1 MTGTARCLDFV
12 LYMWNCLNI
21 KSSQFYIILND
32 QNRKPFL
39 DFSDERLTLLQ
50 DLARMFKQTDTYSPS
65 MEVRNLGLASDTSD
79 ALHIS
84 LMVFLSHP

>member
-1 MTGTARCLDFV
+1 MTETARCLDFV
-12 LYMWNCLNI
+12 LHMWNCLNI

-39 DFSDERLTLLQ
+39 DFSDEMLTLLQ
-50 DLARMFKQTDTYSPS
+50 DLARMFRQIDTFSPS
-65 MEVRNLGLASDTSD
+65 TEVRNLGLASDTSD
-79 ALHIS
+79 AVHIS